1 MVGDTPRA
9 CKRGRWPEAT
19 VAIGVAGEDTRHGPH
34 MHGERTH
41 RRPAMQTAFDWTPQD
56 LEVLQ
61 GHGISRAEAERQ
73 LRLFTRPARPLQLD
87 RPCTI
92 GDGIRRLEPA
102 EHTACLEAYETAR
115 EAGRWLKF
123 VPASGA
129 ASRMFATLLEALHSG
144 ASLRREDLAQRPDD
158 TAAHVLRFFA
168 ALERFAFYDSL
179 QRSIAARGQ
188 DLPALVAAGDFRPV
202 LVHLLTDRGL
212 DFASLPKA
220 LLPFH
225 RHPQG
230 ARTALEEQLIEAA
243 HSIPD
248 RTGRCRMHFTVASE
262 AQARFTALVATVVPA
277 LERRLGVHFDIG
289 FSSQKPSTDT
299 IAVDADNRPFR
310 SANGELLLRPGGHGA
325 LIENLSDL
333 GADLVTIKNIDNV
346 ATEEQLD
353 EIVRWKKLLGGAL
366 CLLEQRLSAHA
377 ARLGTGAVG
386 GRALDAALRFARDE
400 LLLSIPETIAAA
412 PPQQQ
417 QQWLLRRLQRPLRVC
432 GMVRNTGEP
441 GGGPFWVRGSDGET
455 TVQIVERAEIDPNSP
470 DQQRI
475 FATMTHFS
483 PVDLVCSLRD
493 ASNRPFALRDH
504 VDLGA
509 VFISDKTSGGRKLR
523 ALEHPGLWN
532 GGMSDWNT
540 LLVEVPGSTF
550 NPVKTITDLLRPAHQ
565 PR

>member
-1 MVGDTPRA
+1 
-9 CKRGRWPEAT
+9 
-19 VAIGVAGEDTRHGPH
+19 
-34 MHGERTH
+34 
-41 RRPAMQTAFDWTPQD
+41 MQTAFDWTPQD

-61 GHGISRAEAERQ
+61 RHGISREEAERQ
-73 LRLFTRPARPLQLD
+73 LRLFERPARPLLLD
-87 RPCTI
+87 RPCTL
-92 GDGIRRLEPA
+92 GDGIRRLEAA
-102 EHTACLEAYETAR
+102 EQTACLEAYETAR

-129 ASRMFATLLEALHSG
+129 ASRMFATLLEVLHSG
-144 ASLRREDLAQRPDD
+144 DSLRREDLAERQDD

-168 ALERFAFYDSL
+168 ALERFAFYEVL
-179 QRSIAARGQ
+179 QRSMTAAGQ
-188 DLPALVAAGDFRPV
+188 DLRALVAGGDFRPV
-202 LVHLLTDRGL
+202 LVHLLTNSGL
-212 DFASLPKA
+212 DFANLPKA

-248 RTGRCRMHFTVASE
+248 RSGRCRMHFTVAFE
-262 AQARFTALVATVVPA
+262 ARARFTALVASVVPA
-277 LERRLGVHFDIG
+277 LEPRLGVQFDIG

-353 EIVRWKKLLGGAL
+353 ETVRWKKLLGGAL

-377 ARLGTGAVG
+377 ARLRTGAVG

-400 LLLSIPETIAAA
+400 LMLSIPEAIATA

-417 QQWLLRRLQRPLRVC
+417 QQWLLRHLQRPLRVC

-441 GGGPFWVRGSDGET
+441 GGGPFWVRGGDGET
-455 TVQIVERAEIDPNSP
+455 TVQIVERAEIDPESS

-509 VFISDKTSGGRKLR
+509 VFISDKTSAGRKLR